1 MDDRRG
7 HVYDG
12 EDCVDKGRVPI
23 AGFIGLVRTGFL
35 DGFLDANLQQ
45 LKVQPSNTLLYT
57 CMTLKMFVN
66 YYVYSPML

>member
-45 LKVQPSNTLLYT
+45 LLESPAVEHP
-57 CMTLKMFVN
+57 V
-66 YYVYSPML
+66 VYMYDTEDVC